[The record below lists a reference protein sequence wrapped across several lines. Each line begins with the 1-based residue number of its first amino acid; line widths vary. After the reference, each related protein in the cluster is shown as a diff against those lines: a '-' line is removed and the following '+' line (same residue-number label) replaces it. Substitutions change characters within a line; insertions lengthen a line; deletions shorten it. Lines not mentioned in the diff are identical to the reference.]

1 VKIIT
6 DCPVVLGEWK
16 LSTREAVRWDNPEP
30 VLDSV
35 WQALAAG
42 KDAWT
47 LDVNAADDAV
57 LILVEKSAE
66 SQFDQLVELTRAHAE
81 LPDTLICVALE
92 GENFHGQSERPWTA
106 VRGNLHLSFYSRL
119 GITAADLQEEIS
131 ILPTLALLDAF
142 GIKANADEHTGIR
155 WLNDLFVKGRKVAGT
170 IAASQLEGNQI
181 ESVVYGIG
189 VNVEVVPEV
198 SPNPCVPAAAS
209 LRSTLADGGWTV
221 AKAAMALVASLD
233 RRLHELRGGIGE
245 QMTKV
250 YSNYS
255 ACIGQ
260 RVRIWPRKVQDF
272 ATTKPD
278 AMGKLLAIHHDL
290 TLTIEGIDEPVRDG
304 RLAFEE
310 DCRELGL

>member
-1 VKIIT
+1 MKIIT
-6 DCPVVLGEWK
+6 DCPVVLGEWN
-16 LSTREAVRWDNPEP
+16 LTNQEAVRWDNPEP
-30 VLDSV
+30 ALESV
-35 WQALAAG
+35 WQAFAAG

-47 LDVNAADDAV
+47 LDVKTGGDAV

-66 SQFDQLVELTRAHAE
+66 SQFDRLVELTRTRAE

-119 GITAADLQEEIS
+119 GIPAADLQEEIS

-142 GIKANADEHTGIR
+142 GIKANAAEHTGIR

-170 IAASQLEGNQI
+170 IAATQLEGNQI

-209 LRSTLADGGWTV
+209 LRSTLADAGWTV

-245 QMTKV
+245 QLTAV

-272 ATTKPD
+272 AATKPV